1 MKAGHKKAQI
11 DPKLSEAL
19 LSAGDEGTVE
29 AVLMLKD
36 DKDAPASRKQM
47 DEWKQKIK
55 DLSEG
60 EPVEA
65 NYFPNLGSMA
75 VRAKARVVRKLLR
88 QPGLSVAS
96 LNRF

>member
-1 MKAGHKKAQI
+1 MKAGKKKAQI
-11 DPKLSEAL
+11 DPKLSKAL

-36 DKDAPASRKQM
+36 GEDSTASTKLM
-47 DEWKQKIK
+47 DEWKKKIK

-75 VRAKARVVRKLLR
+75 VRAKARVVKKLLQ

>member
-1 MKAGHKKAQI
+1 MKVGRKKIQI
-11 DPKLSEAL
+11 DPKLFEAL
-19 LSAGDEGTVE
+19 RSAGEDGTVE
-29 AVLMLKD
+29 AVLMLQDGKD
-36 DKDAPASRKQM
+36 EPASKKQM
-47 DEWKQKIK
+47 EEWKQRIK

-60 EPVEA
+60 ESVEA

-75 VRAKARVVRKLLR
+75 VRAKARVVKKLLK

>member
-1 MKAGHKKAQI
+1 MKVGHKKIQI

-19 LSAGDEGTVE
+19 RSAGEDGTVE
-29 AVLMLKD
+29 AVLMLQD
-36 DKDAPASRKQM
+36 GKDAPASKKQM
-47 DEWKQKIK
+47 EEWKQRIK

-60 EPVEA
+60 ESVEA

-75 VRAKARVVRKLLR
+75 VRAKARVVRKLLQ

-96 LNRF
+96 LNR

>member
-1 MKAGHKKAQI
+1 
-11 DPKLSEAL
+11 
-19 LSAGDEGTVE
+19 
-29 AVLMLKD
+29 
-36 DKDAPASRKQM
+36 M

-75 VRAKARVVRKLLR
+75 VRAKARVVRKLLQ

>member
-1 MKAGHKKAQI
+1 MKASSKKAQI

-36 DKDAPASRKQM
+36 GKDAPASTKLM
-47 DEWKQKIK
+47 DEWKKKIK

-60 EPVEA
+60 EAVEA
-65 NYFPNLGSMA
+65 NYFPNIGSMA
-75 VRAKARVVRKLLR
+75 VRAKARVVKKLLK

-96 LNRF
+96 LNRY